1 MIAFQAMFPVV
12 VVPDLASLKE
22 FYVSAFG
29 FESVFYDP
37 SFYLHLVSPASG
49 VQLGFLMQN
58 HPSQPDFLHTK
69 MAAEGFVVS
78 FEVQNAANA
87 FAEANAMNLTIVM
100 PIKEE
105 EWGQIHF
112 MVEDPAG
119 MRIDIV
125 EHIEQP
131 EQ

>member
-1 MIAFQAMFPVV
+1 MIEFQSMFPVV
-12 VVPDLASLKE
+12 VAPNLAAIKQ

-29 FESVFYDP
+29 FEAVFYDP
-37 SFYLHLVSPASG
+37 SFYLHLVSPSSG
-49 VQLGFLMQN
+49 VQLGFLIPN
-58 HPSQPDFLHTK
+58 HPTQPDFLHTK
-69 MAAEGFVVS
+69 MAAEGVVVS
-78 FEVQNAANA
+78 LEVQDAANA
-87 FAEANAMNLTIVM
+87 FAEANAMNLNIVM

-125 EHIEQP
+125 EHIAQP
-131 EQ
+131 EH